1 MAPDRALQRALLAR
15 FLAEPALLAL
25 VPAANIIDGDGA
37 PQRFPSILFGE
48 GQAVREP
55 QSLCGRERRLYA
67 TLHVWTKSAPLA
79 RDIADGIAAAVEGAT
94 LPLEG
99 GHRAVTAIVSSA
111 RLLRDPDGETS
122 HGVVTVESLVE
133 VAR

>member
-15 FLAEPALLAL
+15 FLAAPELLAL

-55 QSLCGRERRLYA
+55 QSLSGRERRLYA
-67 TLHVWTKSAPLA
+67 TLHVWTKNAPLA
-79 RDIADGIAAAVEGAT
+79 RDIADGIVAAVEGAM

-99 GHRAVTAIVSSA
+99 GHRAVTALVSSA